1 MTAIR
6 LIITGMV
13 QGVGYRAAF
22 ADKAIA
28 LSLDGWVR
36 NRHDGSVEAL
46 IAGKQ
51 QALQDIIGWAAKGP
65 PDARVD
71 DVALTRES
79 LSLAPGFRIAFND

>member
-1 MTAIR
+1 MTAVR

-22 ADKAIA
+22 ADKAIS

-36 NRHDGSVEAL
+36 NRPDGSVEAL
-46 IAGKQ
+46 VAGKQ
-51 QALQDIIGWAAKGP
+51 QALQDIIEWAAKGP
-65 PDARVD
+65 PAARVD

-79 LSLAPGFRIAFND
+79 LSLALGFRIAFND